1 MVTLMAGYSA
11 LTDRGP
17 LPRVAWFVLIS
28 AAISCGPTVK
38 VPSGPAAE
46 PGGVVRGVTKPG
58 STASGRQVLLGEM
71 CPQGAG
77 GRPAVA
83 PLILRSV
90 GWTDNAADVTAPVE
104 RGSTP
109 RFEVFGVDGKLAGAF
124 DTMGVVDVGLPQQ
137 VATGA
142 YAGASPCTR
151 GAPALARPKPGEIT
165 TRTEDAKCVAATA
178 SCGIAIAAVSH
189 PDEPPTTPSY
199 VTGGACISGDQLA
212 VDIDGDGRIESFPL
226 SGVLDGERAP
236 AAEWSASPTATATC
250 EPKFELY
257 DIKLA
262 AEADPGKAVDP
273 KSVVSLDVLGVV
285 DLDGDGRRELVLA
298 LKFQTVRSIVVYT
311 ATSQPQRL
319 ELAGEATSFPR

>member
-1 MVTLMAGYSA
+1 MTMAGNSA

-17 LPRVAWFVLIS
+17 LPRVAWLVLIFVG
-28 AAISCGPTVK
+28 CVPVK
-38 VPSGPAAE
+38 VPAGPGAE
-46 PGGVVRGVTKPG
+46 PGGVSRTLVKP
-58 STASGRQVLLGEM
+58 SSVPSGRQILLGEM

-83 PLILRSV
+83 PLILRTV
-90 GWTDNAADVTAPVE
+90 GWTDNPADITSPVE

-109 RFEVFGVDGKLAGAF
+109 QWEVFGVDGKLAGAF

-137 VATGA
+137 VAMGA
-142 YAGASPCTR
+142 YAGASPCTG
-151 GAPALARPKPGEIT
+151 GAQVNARPTGDVV
-165 TRTEDAKCVAATA
+165 TRVEDPKCGVATQ
-178 SCGIAIAAVSH
+178 SCGIAVAEITH
-189 PDEPPTTPSY
+189 PDEPPTTPAY
-199 VTGGACISGDQLA
+199 VTGGACVSGDQLA

-226 SGVLDGERAP
+226 SGLLDGSRAP

-250 EPKFELY
+250 TPAFELY
-257 DIKLA
+257 DVKLKG
-262 AEADPGKAVDP
+262 EDP
-273 KSVVSLDVLGVV
+273 KSDVSFDVLGVV

-298 LKFQTVRSIVVYT
+298 FKFATVRTIVVYT